1 MCDFYTI
8 ETPPSSSSTSKDS
21 IDESIALFQT
31 KKRIKLIEQIS
42 NQMNSKHN
50 EVSKTIFQLNLN
62 IFYTHCLHVIK
73 NINNNSID
81 KMMMMT
87 HIKIYFL
94 LLTLKG
100 INERLNNE
108 SNTIQN
114 ISMIHYRKL
123 FFSPR

>member
-87 HIKIYFL
+87 HIKIYFSF
-94 LLTLKG
+94 
-100 INERLNNE
+100 INIKRNK
-108 SNTIQN
+108 
-114 ISMIHYRKL
+114 RKVK
-123 FFSPR
+123 